1 MCFIKKGAIHHADTC
16 HGTRLRP
23 AMSVR
28 LRKSAGEIDS
38 PDGDGPQATEYS
50 VEIEPY
56 NRKGLWT
63 NA

>member
-1 MCFIKKGAIHHADTC
+1 MGQYATPIRVMVPEF
-16 HGTRLRP
+16 RP

-28 LRKSAGEIDS
+28 LRKSAGELGS

-56 NRKGLWT
+56 NRRVWFT